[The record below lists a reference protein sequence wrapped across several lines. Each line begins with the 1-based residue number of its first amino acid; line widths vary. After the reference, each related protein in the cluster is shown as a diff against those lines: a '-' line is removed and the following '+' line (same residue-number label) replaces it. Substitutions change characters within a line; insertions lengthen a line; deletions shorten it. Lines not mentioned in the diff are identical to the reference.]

1 MPYTIVRSYSKIQTM
16 QSVPTGCP
24 ERLHLAA
31 INSHVLFQL
40 EDILKGNAIR

>member
-24 ERLHLAA
+24 ERLRLAA